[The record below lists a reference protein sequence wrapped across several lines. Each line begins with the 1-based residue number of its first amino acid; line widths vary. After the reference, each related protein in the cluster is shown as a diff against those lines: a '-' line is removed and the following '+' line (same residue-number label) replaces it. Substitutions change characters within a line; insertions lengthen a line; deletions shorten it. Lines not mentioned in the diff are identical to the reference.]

1 MGNSH
6 RQTVHTHRS
15 YDHQAAKLVA
25 ALLRVARVTA
35 GLAESNG
42 NLYRRVYD
50 SRHLQ
55 ADHQELGSAPE
66 PCWAIEY
73 GLPVPFLQ
81 PFYTYHQL
89 RWQFFYRQTAIS
101 KDNSIIPHS
110 DYSLQKFLFAVCANQ
125 FSLGL
130 THFIFCVCM
139 YECENCLH
147 MCKKRNNFK

>member
-73 GLPVPFLQ
+73 GLLLPFLNLSIHIISYDDSFLLTDCDQ
-81 PFYTYHQL
+81 QRQFHNSTFRLLVTEIPFCRL
-89 RWQFFYRQTAIS
+89 
-101 KDNSIIPHS
+101 
-110 DYSLQKFLFAVCANQ
+110 C
-125 FSLGL
+125 
-130 THFIFCVCM
+130 
-139 YECENCLH
+139 
-147 MCKKRNNFK
+147 